1 MKKQFFNKGLYLEGL
16 HQLKLI
22 GILLSVI
29 FCLVAIIPPVGQ
41 GIVSL
46 HNLAKIHTYN
56 PGYTPTPN
64 KIDGVL
70 MNPVIFAVFLVI
82 APILVFILFGFLNK
96 RKSSDFYHAIP
107 HTRLSIFLSFYAAVI
122 TWVAIMIVSSSVCAI
137 IGYAIFP
144 QFFIPQYTDL
154 LLFMLTCFV
163 ISILIVGA
171 ALIASSLSGT
181 TATNI
186 LLTVL
191 ILYLPRITLT
201 ALNFILMYSLPII
214 PSGHSFLLFDNS
226 CNLLFSFVAS
236 FFTGNL
242 FGSSPYINSMTS
254 VHGLIYTTVLAVIF
268 TVLAAILFI
277 RRKSESAERSAPSKR
292 LQATY
297 RIIVTMIICL
307 FACMLIFSLICSK
320 DSSMDTEIFGI
331 VVLYIAALV
340 VYFAYELIT
349 TRKWK
354 NLLRAMPGLG
364 IVAALNVAILCLLG
378 GLRAYNLSFTP
389 SADEIK
395 SISIIGNSEYEDNY
409 YHFGYEYSFYDYVQ
423 SKTETIKLDT
433 PESKEII
440 AYNLSDCVEILK
452 EYGANRYWYGI
463 SHSDFETPVTV
474 KITTNRGSRYRTVY
488 VTNEE
493 LNLIANQ
500 LANDPQYAD
509 LYMNLPKMHFELGLY
524 RNLYVR
530 DNAWNSYYAGNNN
543 TARNILDTLQEE
555 INAMGF
561 DKWFALVSQA
571 SYRADRLA
579 VIYTVDSGETVYI
592 YINPDDMPQTYKQ
605 CLAMMAN
612 EDPSESIKVMKNSV
626 ESETTWIISKFT
638 IILTN
643 PDTDAIQPYYF
654 WYSSDSYSSGND
666 TYNTT
671 EQYENAVNF
680 LSSKIHRGQYNPG
693 DSFLKLSIDA
703 EYKGDD
709 TDYTHDSMYEYLC
722 LSDITEK
729 DLLSLGFTTENIYG
743 DISVIYD

>member
-1 MKKQFFNKGLYLEGL
+1 MKKQFFSKGLYLEGL
-16 HQLKLI
+16 RQLKLI

-29 FCLVAIIPPVGQ
+29 FCLIAVIPPVGQ

-46 HNLAKIHTYN
+46 HNLAETHTYN
-56 PGYTPTPN
+56 PGYTPTPD

-70 MNPVIFAVFLVI
+70 MNPVIIAVFLVI

-96 RKSSDFYHAIP
+96 RKNSDFYHAIP
-107 HTRLSIFLSFYAAVI
+107 HTRLSIFLSFYAAVM
-122 TWVAIMIVSSSVCAI
+122 TWVAIMIVSSSLCAI

-144 QFFIPQYTDL
+144 QFFIPRYTDL

-163 ISILIVGA
+163 ISALSVGA

-201 ALNFILMYSLPII
+201 ALNSILMSTLPII

-226 CNLLFSFVAS
+226 CNLLFSFVAN
-236 FFTGNL
+236 FFTDTL
-242 FGSSPYINSMTS
+242 FRRSPYINSMTS
-254 VHGLIYTTVLAVIF
+254 VHGLIYTAVLAVIF

-297 RIIVTMIICL
+297 RIIVTMIVCL
-307 FACMLIFSLICSK
+307 FACMLIFSLICNK
-320 DSSMDTEIFGI
+320 DTYIDSEIFGI
-331 VVLYIAALV
+331 IVLYIAALV

-395 SISIIGNSEYEDNY
+395 SISVMGNSENDTIYYSNY
-409 YHFGYEYSFYDYVQ
+409 TFYDYVQ
-423 SKTETIKLDT
+423 SRTETIKLDT

-440 AYNLSDCVEILK
+440 ADSLSDCVEILK
-452 EYGANRYWYGI
+452 ECGANGYGYGI
-463 SHSDFETPVTV
+463 MHSDYETPVTV

-488 VTNEE
+488 VTNND

-500 LANDPQYAD
+500 LANDQQYAD
-509 LYMNLPKMHFELGLY
+509 LYMKLPKMQFELGSS

-530 DNAWNSYYAGNNN
+530 DNDWNSYYAINNI
-543 TARNILDTLQEE
+543 ARNILDTLQDE
-555 INAMGF
+555 INTMGF
-561 DKWFALVSQA
+561 DKWFSLVSRA
-571 SYRADRLA
+571 AYRDDRFA
-579 VIYTVDSGETVYI
+579 VVYTVDSGETICI

-612 EDPSESIKVMKNSV
+612 EDPSESIRVMKNSV
-626 ESETTWIISKFT
+626 ESETTWVGSQFVVF
-638 IILTN
+638 LTN
-643 PDTDAIQPYYF
+643 PDTGAIQPYYF
-654 WYSSDSYSSGND
+654 RYSSGDD
-666 TYNTT
+666 TYSTT
-671 EQYENAVNF
+671 EQYENAVSF
-680 LSSKIHRGQYNPG
+680 LSSKIHGEQYNPG
-693 DSFLKLSIDA
+693 DSFLKLSVDA

-709 TDYTHDSMYEYLC
+709 TDYYTYDNVYGYLC

-729 DLLSLGFTTENIYG
+729 DLLSLGFTKEIFYDGIGT
-743 DISVIYD
+743 VIYD